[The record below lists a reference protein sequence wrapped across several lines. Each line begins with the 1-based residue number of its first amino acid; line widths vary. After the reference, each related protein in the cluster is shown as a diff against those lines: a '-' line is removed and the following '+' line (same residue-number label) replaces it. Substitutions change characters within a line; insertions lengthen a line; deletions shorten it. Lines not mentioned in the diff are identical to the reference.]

1 MDINEYISSGI
12 LELYVA
18 GALSPQEEQ
27 DVERLAVAHE
37 EVRTEI
43 AAIEEA
49 FEMLARS
56 EAREPGPQVRTV
68 ILERIASMGS
78 ADAGEEPQAIPAFPP
93 APASPDRSGE
103 SGGATIVGIPSRV
116 RYMLAASIAVAIVSS
131 GIAAYF
137 GYRWNRAENDLAVL
151 TLENAHMAQQ
161 EGGLKARLNQ
171 EQGYVAALKEP
182 GAVVVEMKGLPIAP
196 GTIATVVWNASSR
209 QLRLDRGTLPAAP
222 AGKQYQ
228 LWALADGRPIDAGLV
243 VEGDAGLQ
251 PMKRI
256 ERAQAF
262 AITLEPAGGSPSPT
276 LDAMYVMGKVGTN
289 V

>member
-27 DVERLAVAHE
+27 DVERLAAAHE
-37 EVRTEI
+37 EIRTEI
-43 AAIEEA
+43 RAIEEA
-49 FEMLARS
+49 FEMLARN
-56 EAREPGPQVRTV
+56 EAREPRPQVRTV
-68 ILERIASMGS
+68 ILERIASMES
-78 ADAGEEPQAIPAFPP
+78 AGAGEEPRAIDASAPVPAT
-93 APASPDRSGE
+93 PDRSG
-103 SGGATIVGIPSRV
+103 GGAAVIRIPSRV
-116 RYMLAASIAVAIVSS
+116 RYMLAASITVAIVSS
-131 GIAAYF
+131 GTAAYF
-137 GYRWNRAENDLAVL
+137 GYRWSRAENDLTVL
-151 TLENAHMAQQ
+151 TLENSRMAQR
-161 EGGLKARLNQ
+161 EGGFKARLHQ

-196 GTIATVVWNASSR
+196 GTVATVVWNPSSR

-228 LWALADGRPIDAGLV
+228 LWALADGKPIDAGLV
-243 VEGDAGLQ
+243 TGEDAVLL
-251 PMKRI
+251 PMKQI

-262 AITLEPAGGSPSPT
+262 AITLEPVGGSSSPT